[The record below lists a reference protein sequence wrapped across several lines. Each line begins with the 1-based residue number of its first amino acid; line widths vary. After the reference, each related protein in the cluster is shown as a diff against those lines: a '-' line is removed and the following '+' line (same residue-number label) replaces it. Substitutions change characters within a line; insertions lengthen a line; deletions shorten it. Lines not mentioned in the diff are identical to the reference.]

1 MRLVAKVSTISR
13 VLNFIAID
21 LQLYKMFEI
30 MRVSFLGTLC
40 IYRHTHNSNHR
51 VMALNYKLQ
60 FSICS
65 SSSSSSSRNIYTRRS
80 KTKSNSH

>member
-1 MRLVAKVSTISR
+1 MRLIAKVSTISR

-30 MRVSFLGTLC
+30 VRVSFLGTLC
-40 IYRHTHNSNHR
+40 IHTHNSNHR

-65 SSSSSSSRNIYTRRS
+65 SSSSSSSSRNIYTRRS
-80 KTKSNSH
+80 KSNSH